1 MLKEER
7 QQLILEKLSTDK
19 KVTLVELGQL
29 LKVSYDSVRR
39 DVIELEDR
47 GLLKKVHG
55 GAIANSYLSM
65 KASRGLGIA
74 NNEFGVISKKA
85 QKLIENH
92 SIILM
97 DGGTTNFYLAEQLPK
112 NLEITVVTN
121 NPHLATALAE
131 HPKIEVIL
139 LGGSFYKRYQITLGS
154 KTMQDL
160 EHINADLYFMGINSV
175 HPQKGLAIRQ
185 YEESLLK
192 RKMMSVSRKTVAC
205 VIEEKLNRIENYKVC
220 DLNDLDY
227 LVTSLHPTDK
237 TLAQFHQ
244 SRVEIL

>member
-7 QQLILEKLSTDK
+7 QQLILEKLGTDK

-29 LKVSYDSVRR
+29 LNVSYDSVRR

-74 NNEFGVISKKA
+74 NNEFNIITKKA

-92 SIILM
+92 SIVLM
-97 DGGTTNFYLAEQLPK
+97 DGGTTNFYIAEQLPK
-112 NLEITVVTN
+112 SLEITVVTN

-139 LGGSFYKRYQITLGS
+139 LGGSFYKRYQITLGVKPCRIWS
-154 KTMQDL
+154 ISMPIYTSW
-160 EHINADLYFMGINSV
+160 AST
-175 HPQKGLAIRQ
+175 
-185 YEESLLK
+185 
-192 RKMMSVSRKTVAC
+192 VSIHK
-205 VIEEKLNRIENYKVC
+205 K
-220 DLNDLDY
+220 D
-227 LVTSLHPTDK
+227 
-237 TLAQFHQ
+237 
-244 SRVEIL
+244 